1 MHHFYSISKKGRS
14 MHVFG
19 QKCILIGLLCSSLG
33 AWAQTV
39 VLPND
44 LKVLPEAKES
54 ATLPVNET
62 LSTATTATPTIVAP
76 AQWTYPPLAP
86 GRCYRQLTAP
96 QRMCVSALVLM
107 MTLPGIALFYGGMVR
122 KKNVINAMAS
132 AIPRL
137 LVSGIMLHP
146 NP

>member
-1 MHHFYSISKKGRS
+1 

-76 AQWTYPPLAP
+76 ASVGPTPPLA
-86 GRCYRQLTAP
+86 LTRP
-96 QRMCVSALVLM
+96 SMVSIDSINGADTAWMMTSTALVLM
-107 MTLPGIALFYGGMVR
+107 MTLPGIALFYGG
-122 KKNVINAMAS
+122 K
-132 AIPRL
+132 
-137 LVSGIMLHP
+137 SGCTLG
-146 NP
+146 